1 MDAKLKIA
9 AHAGRLEKFHKA
21 LKRRIPNIARLLNMV
36 RDILVSVRKH
46 YCKEQLDKT
55 ITKVARKTSPYLF
68 LTGMGLFL
76 PSPERAR
83 RSRVR
88 QRMTMNH

>member
-9 AHAGRLEKFHKA
+9 AHADRLEKFHKA

-36 RDILVSVRKH
+36 RDTLFRVRKH

-55 ITKVARKTSPYLF
+55 ITKVARKTSPYVV

-76 PSPERAR
+76 PSPERIH

-88 QRMTMNH
+88 QRQTINH